1 MMRYLKDSEEI
12 KIRVDDP
19 FPEDAVFQ
27 YHSAL
32 LGLLENMDPNFG
44 ITEHQRPLVALL
56 GAFKCSHVQ
65 LMALSEN
72 KPSKPI
78 EESPSMIIFEN
89 GFYLNI
95 KAKDKELGAKIVR
108 SLIFYIEGC
117 LPEADQV
124 TLYYA
129 LDLLSKLLPSDEE
142 MNDSFNVK

>member
-44 ITEHQRPLVALL
+44 ITEHQRPLLALL

-89 GFYLNI
+89 GF
-95 KAKDKELGAKIVR
+95 
-108 SLIFYIEGC
+108 F
-117 LPEADQV
+117 
-124 TLYYA
+124 
-129 LDLLSKLLPSDEE
+129 
-142 MNDSFNVK
+142 